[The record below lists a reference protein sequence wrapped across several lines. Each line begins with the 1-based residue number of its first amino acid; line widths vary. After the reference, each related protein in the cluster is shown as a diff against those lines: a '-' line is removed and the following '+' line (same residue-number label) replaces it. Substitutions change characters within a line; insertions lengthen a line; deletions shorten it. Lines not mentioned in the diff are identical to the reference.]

1 MSNNSEMSIC
11 VICKESK
18 DITTLHY
25 CLCDKAVCE
34 PCVES
39 LKTDDSHYKCP
50 NCDTI
55 QDLESTKL
63 FRIHT
68 D

>member
-1 MSNNSEMSIC
+1 MSSESDMSLCC
-11 VICKESK
+11 VCNETK

-34 PCVES
+34 NCIEK
-39 LKTDDSHYKCP
+39 LKTDEEHYKCP
-50 NCDTI
+50 NCGTI

-63 FRIHT
+63 FRIH
-68 D
+68 

>member
-1 MSNNSEMSIC
+1 MSNTSDMSIC
-11 VICKESK
+11 MVCKKSK

-25 CLCDKAVCE
+25 CLCDKAVCGK
-34 PCVES
+34 CVGI
-39 LKTDDSHYKCP
+39 LKTDKIHYKCP
-50 NCDTI
+50 NCGTI

-68 D
+68 E